1 MLACLEVAEGI
12 DTGAEGTSNCQYE
25 PKCFDSHSIDD
36 AHDYARSGESD
47 YNEQKD
53 DWGSLMRCEL
63 AEKSNRRQENG
74 KLKRSTMR
82 IRLSH
87 PYYRFLICVNQP
99 MKVPCY
105 HNSLQSKEFGFAG
118 AVKHVALM
126 SHRHVSQNAGFT
138 EAGTM
143 LEGKTYSNIY

>member
-1 MLACLEVAEGI
+1 
-12 DTGAEGTSNCQYE
+12 
-25 PKCFDSHSIDD
+25 
-36 AHDYARSGESD
+36 
-47 YNEQKD
+47 
-53 DWGSLMRCEL
+53 
-63 AEKSNRRQENG
+63 
-74 KLKRSTMR
+74 
-82 IRLSH
+82 
-87 PYYRFLICVNQP
+87 

-143 LEGKTYSNIY
+143 KTLW